1 MNLESLRDLCL
12 GLPDCTEDLPFD
24 QNTLAFRALGKI
36 FVLTDLIESDRF
48 NAKCDPAWALDLR
61 ERYPNEILPGYHM
74 NKKHWNTVRM
84 DGRIPNPL
92 LEALVRH
99 AHALVHPV
107 YRKSA
112 SNFIHLP

>member
-12 GLPDCTEDLPFD
+12 GLPDSTEDLPFD
-24 QNTLAFRALGKI
+24 ENTLAFRALGKI
-36 FVLTDLIESDRF
+36 FVLTDLIKSDRF
-48 NAKCDPAWALDLR
+48 NAKCDPAWALELR

-107 YRKSA
+107 YRKTA
-112 SNFIHLP
+112 GDFIHPL

>member
-12 GLPDCTEDLPFD
+12 GLPDSTEDLPFD
-24 QNTLAFRALGKI
+24 ENTLAFRALGKI

-48 NAKCDPAWALDLR
+48 NAKCDPAWGLELR

-107 YRKSA
+107 YRKTA
-112 SNFIHLP
+112 GDFIHLP

>member
-12 GLPDCTEDLPFD
+12 GLPDSTEDLPFD
-24 QNTLAFRALGKI
+24 ENTLAFRALGKI
-36 FVLTDLIESDRF
+36 FVLTDLIQSDRF
-48 NAKCDPAWALDLR
+48 NAKCDPTWALELR

-107 YRKSA
+107 YRKTA
-112 SNFIHLP
+112 GDYLHPL